1 MNSWFTNHWLLFFRE
16 NYSELLC
23 FEHPI
28 TLLYEV
34 VRGTV
39 EEEEDPQASIIREL
53 QEEAEIEE
61 VSIATLKLMDS
72 KVINVDLYNNSESN
86 VEQCYHGF
94 IIKLFDDKFSV
105 IHHKVISNGEDN
117 GHIYKFQWYKYDSKL
132 FAKLNPNTLKFL
144 KEINSNCFRNNK
156 IFF

>member
-1 MNSWFTNHWLLFFRE
+1 MVHKSLAFIFRE

-39 EEEEDPQASIIREL
+39 EKGEDPKATVIREL
-53 QEEAEIEE
+53 QEEAGIEE
-61 VSIATLKLMDS
+61 DSIATLKLMDS
-72 KVINVDLYNNSESN
+72 KVISVDVFSNSESKI
-86 VEQCYHGF
+86 EQCYHGF
-94 IIKLFDDKFSV
+94 LIKLFDDKFSV

-117 GHIYKFQWYKYDSKL
+117 GHIYKFQWYKYDGKL
-132 FAKLNPNTLKFL
+132 FAKLNPNTMCFL
-144 KEINSNCFRNNK
+144 EEINTNYFRN
-156 IFF
+156 